1 MGDTIPTNGVFAG
14 PRGFTWHAVEP
25 ATLFWTEALDKGD
38 LAQQG
43 AAPRSGGDAE
53 GAVHALSRPKCFKT
67 EWRYGGMQFT
77 EKGAVLVTESDR
89 ATRTRR
95 TWIYD
100 AGVPGSPRKVWEL
113 PQEDRYRD
121 PGTAGAPSVDAT
133 GSSRSA
139 TASTCRARARRRRAI
154 GRSSIA
160 ST

>member
-1 MGDTIPTNGVFAG
+1 MFAG

-38 LAQQG
+38 LANKVPQRDRVVTLKAPFRS
-43 AAPRSGGDAE
+43 AAAE
-53 GAVHALSRPKCFKT
+53 VFKT
-67 EWRYGGMQFT
+67 EWRFTSMQFT
-77 EKGAVLVTESDR
+77 EKSAVLVTESDR

-121 PGTAGAPSVDAT
+121 PALAVTRPSTSRILQVADGIYLQGAGASPKGDLPFYIV
-133 GSSRSA
+133 
-139 TASTCRARARRRRAI
+139 ST
-154 GRSSIA
+154 
-160 ST
+160 